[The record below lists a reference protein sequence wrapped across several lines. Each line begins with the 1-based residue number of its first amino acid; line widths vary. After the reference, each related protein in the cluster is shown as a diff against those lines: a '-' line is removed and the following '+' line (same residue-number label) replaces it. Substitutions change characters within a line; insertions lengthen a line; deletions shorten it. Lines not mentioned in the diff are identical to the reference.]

1 MLTECC
7 YGDSRVL
14 FRVVL
19 TVIMPSVIILNVIM
33 PSIIIPDVIKLSIV
47 APFESFQYDFDQFF
61 SFFEVVNAF

>member
-14 FRVVL
+14 LRVVL
-19 TVIMPSVIILNVIM
+19 TVIMLSV
-33 PSIIIPDVIKLSIV
+33 IIPDVVKLSIV